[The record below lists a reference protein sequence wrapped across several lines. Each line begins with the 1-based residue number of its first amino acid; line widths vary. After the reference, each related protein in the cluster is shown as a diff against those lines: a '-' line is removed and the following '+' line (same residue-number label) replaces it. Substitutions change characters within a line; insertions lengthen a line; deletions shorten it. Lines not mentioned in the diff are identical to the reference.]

1 MELLFWLLDA
11 LLGNSNNSV
20 SESLPDQRA
29 TVDPVG

>member
-11 LLGNSNNSV
+11 LLGNGNNSV
-20 SESLPDQRA
+20 SENLPDQRA